1 MCVAAAA
8 STPLLQTARLSGLVS
23 RYRGS
28 VLLEVQSRCCE
39 YSRLL
44 DSHAPLTPQL
54 LERMPAIE
62 SPDLTSSGGA
72 TPSAS
77 TGGAAA
83 AGAALAAA
91 APAAAAAAAGDDL
104 VDLLGGL
111 DAAAAAVGRVSG
123 SGLNSGPSSLAGGS
137 AAAAAAVPALGGLD
151 DLLGPVPAAGA
162 ASSVAAP
169 DIFGMLGEPQPT
181 AAAAAGAPVGTGLQ
195 EWGFVSLLN
204 VVVAVEQSGFII
216 SISSSSNCV
225 SFTSCTC

>member
-1 MCVAAAA
+1 MCGCC
-8 STPLLQTARLSGLVS
+8 LLQTARLSGLVS

-44 DSHAPLTPQL
+44 DSHASLTPQL

-77 TGGAAA
+77 AGGAAA
-83 AGAALAAA
+83 AGTALAA

-123 SGLNSGPSSLAGGS
+123 SGLDSGPSSLAGGS
-137 AAAAAAVPALGGLD
+137 AAAAAGPALGGLD
-151 DLLGPVPAAGA
+151 DLLGPVPTAA

-181 AAAAAGAPVGTGLQ
+181 AAAAGVPVSTGLQ
-195 EWGFVSLLN
+195 EWGFVSLLI
-204 VVVAVEQSGFII
+204 VVVAVEQSGAII
-216 SISSSSNCV
+216 CSSSS
-225 SFTSCTC
+225 SHEPITSCTG